1 MQGKRLCVR
10 QRPQCKDSQ
19 CKAKYSQCKTKTPSA
34 KALSARQKTLSVRQ
48 RPQCKAKTPS
58 ARQKTLSV
66 RQRLKTLE
74 HGKDSPVQAKDSP
87 VHGKDYQGNAKYYES
102 NCESFFHALKD
113 IDESGKPLN
122 FETVEDLCFIKY
134 NGPNPL
140 KAKTLIRGALNR
152 HFDKKPWHF
161 LTESKKLFISPCVSG
176 QLQEANQSFS
186 LFD

>member
-1 MQGKRLCVR
+1 MNSPHSLTEKEESVLRDEYVSLILVIESVMSGMPDK
-10 QRPQCKDSQ
+10 
-19 CKAKYSQCKTKTPSA
+19 KTPMEDILYKVYTEPSLYSNSKKVLA
-34 KALSARQKTLSVRQ
+34 YSLRWLSKTF
-48 RPQCKAKTPS
+48 
-58 ARQKTLSV
+58 
-66 RQRLKTLE
+66 
-74 HGKDSPVQAKDSP
+74 
-87 VHGKDYQGNAKYYES
+87 NES